1 MVRHVVPLPSLAV
14 YTEDVDLWWLSSG
27 VVLLGHVLYGLPSR
41 PGRTPA
47 LVSLHNGDDFSLAD
61 QGPRPDRLQA
71 VRAITAEG
79 SRDLE
84 VSGTPESGVHVDIGG
99 LAAPAWVVVE
109 TRPAFIELAA
119 DTFHR
124 YLTHEGLGHVID
136 ARSAAGADAV
146 AGREVYS
153 KYAKTALSD
162 RRGTIP
168 FLHGAVGLPIEI
180 VPLTTA
186 PLVLGDVLHVKV
198 LVDGRPA
205 PGLQVRA
212 HQRASE
218 EQGPRETACVH
229 TNRDGVVAVPIDA
242 AGLWRL
248 HTIAMAP
255 HDAPAD
261 ADWRSRWAGLTFR
274 LDPAETP

>member
-1 MVRHVVPLPSLAV
+1 MSEHAVAGGRAV

-47 LVSLHNGDDFSLAD
+47 RVSLHNGDDFSLAD
-61 QGPRPDRLQA
+61 QGPRPDRLHA

-84 VSGTPESGVHVDIGG
+84 VIGTPETGVLVDFGG
-99 LAAPAWVVVE
+99 LAAPAWIVVE
-109 TRPAFIELAA
+109 TRPIFIELAP
-119 DTFHR
+119 DKFLR

-136 ARSAAGADAV
+136 ARSAAGADTV

-153 KYAKTALSD
+153 KYAKTAVSD
-162 RRGTIP
+162 RPGAVP
-168 FLHGAVGLPIEI
+168 FLPGAVGLPIEI

-198 LVDGRPA
+198 LVAGRPA

-212 HQRASE
+212 HQRGSE
-218 EQGPRETACVH
+218 EQRPREAASVH

-242 AGLWRL
+242 TGLWRL
-248 HTIAMAP
+248 HTIAMTP
-255 HDAPAD
+255 HDAAAE
-261 ADWRSRWAGLTFR
+261 ADWRSLWACLTFR
-274 LDPAETP
+274 LDPSETR